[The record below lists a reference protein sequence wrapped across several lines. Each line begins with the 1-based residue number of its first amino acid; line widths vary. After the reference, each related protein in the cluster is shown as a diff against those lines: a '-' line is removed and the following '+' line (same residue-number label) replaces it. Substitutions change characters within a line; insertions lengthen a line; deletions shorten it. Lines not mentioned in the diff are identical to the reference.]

1 MDNELEIH
9 DHDDSHEEVVEEIHE
24 EIHEEV
30 HEHGEMVRHKG
41 NWVRRV

>member
-41 NWVRRV
+41 YWVRRV

>member
-41 NWVRRV
+41 NWVKRV